1 MASAQFSPENFGKQM
16 QEIADKIG
24 ERVED
29 VAEEATKE
37 LFKVVIEGTP
47 VGRPETWSR
56 PAPPGYIPGKA
67 RANWMPSTGA
77 PDTTVTESRESSV
90 SRLGRIDGR
99 VAGNLVYLTNSVPYI
114 YRLEKE
120 GWSSQQRSGWV
131 ERSVRS
137 FESTLTKVI
146 RNLSS

>member
-1 MASAQFSPENFGKQM
+1 MPSAQFSAEAFSKRM
-16 QEIADKIG
+16 TEIVEKVG
-24 ERVED
+24 NRVEQ
-29 VAEEATKE
+29 VAEDATKD
-37 LFKVVIEGTP
+37 LFREVIEETP

-90 SRLGRIDGR
+90 SRLGLLDGN

-120 GWSSQQRSGWV
+120 FWSNQQPNGWV
-131 ERSVRS
+131 ERTVRS
-137 FESTLTKVI
+137 FENKLTKAI